1 MTTGTFI
8 GIVLAITV
16 FAVICIVTD
25 SFFFFKDKPGP
36 YFVMFLF
43 VIAVNL
49 LIALGNIAE
58 GIPFLTDGLLNVHS
72 LNLFVVAAF
81 IPIYITLIVK
91 YLHDKRHAETE

>member
-58 GIPFLTDGLLNVHS
+58 GIPFLTDECPQPEPFCGCS
-72 LNLFVVAAF
+72 
-81 IPIYITLIVK
+81 IYTHLYYTDCQVF
-91 YLHDKRHAETE
+91 A